1 MKDTDKNIDYVA
13 KHFREGRFSVDNGW
27 KRLGIEQQPRRRFRL
42 GAAAA
47 IAAVVV
53 ITATAAFV
61 YNSYNK
67 QPPTDV
73 ETTAP
78 TVDRPEMAV
87 KVIDFEDTP
96 LPTVVSHIN
105 EVYGVEVG
113 NLPDSA
119 GEYHLSLHYEGNALD
134 LITTI
139 NELLDVNLTVNS
151 K

>member
-1 MKDTDKNIDYVA
+1 MKDTDKSIDYVA

-27 KRLGIEQQPRRRFRL
+27 KRLGIEQHPRRQFRL

-53 ITATAAFV
+53 ISATAVFV

-67 QPPTDV
+67 QPPTNV
-73 ETTAP
+73 ETSAP

-96 LPTVVSHIN
+96 LPTVVSRIN

-113 NLPDSA
+113 NLPDNA